1 MKRKQMITIVVMLAF
16 NLIANA
22 QTDTIYGYLSKYNY
36 KTTEQEAT
44 YYTKLYK
51 LNNLWHRQKYLIK
64 DHHLEDEADFLEKD
78 CKTYNGFY
86 REYTDSGKL
95 YAEYY
100 YQNNRTMYGTFY
112 HANGTKAG
120 YAEYDTAQRKAIKQQ
135 GWDENGNEIPN
146 YTFYK
151 IAEFPGKSQGW
162 IKFLQRYLNADI
174 PTYRGAKAGK
184 YTVILGFFVEPDGTL
199 SDISVLSDP
208 GYGTGAEALRVMRL
222 SVGWT
227 PGIEN
232 NKVKR
237 FLYRQPITFQV
248 SDY

>member
-1 MKRKQMITIVVMLAF
+1 MKKVEVVTVVLLLLCVVASG
-16 NLIANA
+16 
-22 QTDTIYGYLSKYNY
+22 QTDTIITFLNRYNY
-36 KTTEQEAT
+36 KCEKKDAKYYAKT
-44 YYTKLYK
+44 YQVNDK
-51 LNNLWHRQKYLIK
+51 WHRQKFLLSNN
-64 DHHLEDEADFLEKD
+64 HLEDEIDFLDKD
-78 CKTYNGFY
+78 FKKFDGFY
-86 REYTDSGKL
+86 REYKDSIGLFNEMYYKNDKL
-95 YAEYY
+95 L
-100 YQNNRTMYGTFY
+100 YGTFY
-112 HANGTKAG
+112 HKNGKKAG
-120 YAEYDTAQRKAIKQQ
+120 YAEFDTAKGEPIKQQ

-162 IKFLQRYLNADI
+162 IKFLQRNLNADI

-199 SDISVLSDP
+199 SDISILEDP

>member
-1 MKRKQMITIVVMLAF
+1 MRVLV
-16 NLIANA
+16 LIIAICCFAISVNA
-22 QTDTIYGYLSKYNY
+22 QNDTIKMYLSRYNY
-36 KTTEQEAT
+36 KSSKENAKYYAKT
-44 YYTKLYK
+44 YQVDSH
-51 LNNLWHRQKYLIK
+51 WHRQKFLLT
-64 DHHLEDEADFLEKD
+64 DNSLVDEIDFADKN
-78 CKTYNGFY
+78 CKKYHGFF
-86 REYTDSGKL
+86 REYSDSGNLVK
-95 YAEYY
+95 EFY
-100 YQNNRTMYGTFY
+100 YQNDKTMYGTYY
-112 HANGTKAG
+112 HKNGKKAG
-120 YAEYDTAQRKAIKQQ
+120 YAEYDTAKKEKTKQQ

-146 YTFYK
+146 YSFYQA
-151 IAEFPGKSQGW
+151 AEFPGKSQGW
-162 IKFLQRYLNADI
+162 VKFLQKNLNPDV
-174 PTYRGAKAGK
+174 PTYKGAKAGK

-199 SDISVLSDP
+199 SDISILEDP